1 MCSSQEAKKKAEEE
15 KQEIIT
21 TWLVDPEMPSK
32 SWAPR
37 QLTLPHKKVSEDE
50 QYKMIKAMWKD
61 EVKANETVELH
72 VVEPSVDA
80 YPGPPS
86 LHVLVERNPLESH
99 EERAAVLLE
108 VKNRKS
114 DVVHWRTRFVANPAS
129 FTSLSAETKSIT
141 HASKITLFDDEI
153 NDKEPE
159 HLWPGDHLHINSQ
172 ERHVGRASS
181 LPGQDKK
188 FTGKTDGW
196 TVSKD
201 SPGRIVP
208 RCPLVAT

>member
-37 QLTLPHKKVSEDE
+37 QLTLPHTNVPEDE
-50 QYKMIKAMWKD
+50 QYSQIKALWKD
-61 EVKANETVELH
+61 EVKPTETVELH
-72 VVEPSVDA
+72 VVEPAVDN

-114 DVVHWRTRFVANPAS
+114 DEVHWRTRFVANPAS

>member
-1 MCSSQEAKKKAEEE
+1 M
-15 KQEIIT
+15 
-21 TWLVDPEMPSK
+21 
-32 SWAPR
+32 
-37 QLTLPHKKVSEDE
+37 TLPHKKVSEDE
-50 QYKMIKAMWKD
+50 RYKMIKAMWKD